1 MAQENYIPH
10 LLVKDF
16 HFELPAEKI
25 ADFPTA
31 QRDGSR
37 LLIADGGT
45 IRDARFYDI
54 ISEIQPNS
62 TLVMN
67 ESKVISARLPMQ
79 KPTGGAAEVL
89 LLAPVQPADP
99 ALALST
105 KGTDESLWNAMIGGR
120 KIPAQTVLTLQ
131 HHTITLQATV
141 MERAEKAAMVQLRW
155 QPESLT
161 LAHILEQCGNVPLPP
176 YIKREAVEQD
186 KERYQT
192 VYAKTEGSVAAPTA
206 GLHFTDGIL
215 TNLKNNNVHL
225 TTVTLHV
232 GAGTFRPLETE
243 TVAEHPMHEELFAV
257 PLSQLEELYQAAIR
271 REQTGAP
278 IIAVGTTSMRT
289 LESLYWLGVHQI
301 MEGSARNNAIPR
313 LEQWTAYRLAK
324 EYSQLPSAS
333 EAFAALKHI
342 VRDKKADHFTATTGL
357 LIAPGYT
364 FGVCDRLITNFHQ
377 PDSTLLLLVAA
388 FVGTDMW
395 RNIYTHALGN
405 GYRFLSY
412 GDSSLLTPIQK

>member
-1 MAQENYIPH
+1 MAHESYIPH

-16 HFELPAEKI
+16 HFELPPEKI
-25 ADFPTA
+25 AEFPTV

-37 LLIADGGT
+37 LLIADGNN

-54 ISEIQPNS
+54 IGEILPDS

-79 KPTGGAAEVL
+79 KTTGGAAEVL
-89 LLAPVQPADP
+89 LLSPVQPADP
-99 ALALST
+99 ALALSS
-105 KGTDESLWNAMIGGR
+105 KGSETSLWSAMIGGR
-120 KIPAQTVLTLQ
+120 RISADAVLTLQ
-131 HHTITLQATV
+131 HNDITLQATV
-141 MERAEKAAMVQLRW
+141 VERAEKAAIVQLQW
-155 QPESLT
+155 QPETLT

-206 GLHFTDGIL
+206 GLHFTDEIL
-215 TNLKNNNVHL
+215 TKLQHNNVHL

-257 PLSQLEELYQAAIR
+257 PLSQLNELFNAAMR

-289 LESLYWLGVHQI
+289 LESLYWLGVQQI
-301 MEGSARNNAIPR
+301 LESSARTNAIPR

-324 EYSQLPSAS
+324 EYAHLPKAS
-333 EAFAALKHI
+333 EAFAALSK
-342 VRDKKADHFTATTGL
+342 VVADNNADHFTATTGL

-388 FVGTDMW
+388 FVGTDIW
-395 RNIYTHALGN
+395 RNIYQHALGN

-412 GDSSLLTPIQK
+412 GDSSLLTPIQQ